1 MVIASLFSSHEQ
13 LSGGVTLDVDFSLLV
28 MVALFLFMW
37 IVLGPLLFRPMI
49 ALFEERERRTE
60 GSVAG
65 AKDLLARADDLKKQY
80 ESLVKTA
87 RTDGARERDRIRSE
101 AQKTE
106 QTMLAKAREE
116 AAAIVAKEKSKIA
129 EQAVV
134 LRQELAATT
143 ANISREMVARVL
155 GREV

>member
-13 LSGGVTLDVDFSLLV
+13 LSGGVTIDLDASVLV
-28 MVALFLFMW
+28 MVALFLLLW

-65 AKDLLARADDLKKQY
+65 AKDLLARAEDLKKQY
-80 ESLVKTA
+80 DSLVKTA
-87 RTDGARERDRIRSE
+87 RTEGARERDRIRSE

-106 QTMLAKAREE
+106 QAMLAKAREE
-116 AAAIVAKEKSKIA
+116 AADIVAKEKAKIA
-129 EQAVV
+129 EQAVG

-143 ANISREMVARVL
+143 ANVARDMVARVL
-155 GREV
+155 GREA